1 MQRLLLVL
9 KNVPGY
15 RKIALQYIVGFSI
28 LAKKLNGRLTFLI
41 SETLPLVKGGY
52 YFGKE
57 TKKRNL
63 G

>member
-1 MQRLLLVL
+1 MKKKL
-9 KNVPGY
+9 GSG
-15 RKIALQYIVGFSI
+15 KIALQYIVGFSI